1 MEESALKSLFEEIG
15 GTYHRE
21 GDYFLPDLVL
31 PESVPI
37 GIWGQRRWHHLKT
50 QREPIY
56 TAGMG
61 WADEQRPKSRGGNYL

>member
-31 PESVPI
+31 PESVSI
-37 GIWGQRRWHHLKT
+37 GI
-50 QREPIY
+50 
-56 TAGMG
+56 
-61 WADEQRPKSRGGNYL
+61 